1 MPNTISA
8 KFSHV
13 VIIFIRIPI
22 SILYLFCVYAFY
34 LVCVYFIPGGKL
46 EREEALNMC
55 RDTTNTNSQYCFQ
68 YPKCDQY
75 YLLKPTPIFHS
86 DQHNFSIPL
95 PISYKPPIWPIPLVN
110 TTSNILL
117 RPIQPIPFVS
127 TSSNILWKQDQ
138 YQFDQYHLS
147 LFRYQ
152 PCKTLKVLM
161 SFLSHTL
168 LSPGVKQPY
177 IRTAEGANGAFGTCC
192 KMRHS
197 WEQNINHNSC

>member
-13 VIIFIRIPI
+13 VIIFIRILI

-46 EREEALNMC
+46 EREEALNLC
-55 RDTTNTNSQYCFQ
+55 RDTTNTISQYRFQ
-68 YPKCDQY
+68 YPKYDQY
-75 YLLKPTPIFHS
+75 DQYHLLIPSPIFYL
-86 DQHNFSIPL
+86 DQYNQYHLSVPP
-95 PISYKPPIWPIPLVN
+95 PILKETRLIPIWPIPFI
-110 TTSNILL
+110 T
-117 RPIQPIPFVS
+117 F
-127 TSSNILWKQDQ
+127 Q
-138 YQFDQYHLS
+138 YQPNKWWSF
-147 LFRYQ
+147 
-152 PCKTLKVLM
+152 
-161 SFLSHTL
+161 FLSHTL

-197 WEQNINHNSC
+197 